1 MLDQIVVALL
11 PVAAGCGWFY
21 CEKTKSSRS
30 ETAKTALNFE
40 YFNGLNHILN
50 EEQDKAI
57 EAFIKLIE
65 VKLSHP

>member
-21 CEKTKSSRS
+21 CDKTKSSRS
-30 ETAKTALNFE
+30 ETAKTALKYE

-57 EAFIKLIE
+57 EAFIKKNPINQI
-65 VKLSHP
+65 S